1 MNFFYI
7 KKLILNLF
15 IIEFFLFRKIGSSTI
30 KFKIKTLKF
39 LGKNNN
45 NIYINNE
52 IDEEKYFYYDL
63 ILNNIYTSILLG
75 SPPQNILGFYSGK
88 INEFEIL
95 HERCFIKHSKYD
107 RNISGTFYNLSSFNI
122 THKDYKNACFAKEK
136 FQFEQYI
143 DDKENNNFK
152 YITVNQLKFFLP
164 DDYKE
169 NEKLNNIN
177 TCAIIGLQLNNKDIF
192 KETPKNFI
200 HYFMQNV
207 FDGKNKNNFNINSF
221 YWTIKYNNLNSINN
235 IDADEGFL
243 SIGDPPHV
251 YDPDNYK
258 KNNFI
263 EFNIE
268 SGYSSLHWGIKFN
281 EIYLNKSSNIYLK
294 KYFWGHNCLL
304 YPELNIILTT
314 IEYYNTI
321 KKEFFNEFILSKIC
335 FEKKIFISQ
344 INSTVIN
351 GLSGEYFII
360 FCDKN
365 KIKDYGIDK
374 FYSEFPSVN
383 FYHKLMNYT
392 FVFKGNELFYEDKK
406 ENKIYFLIGKKNNE
420 VDQWIFG
427 KIFMKKYQ
435 VIFNSE
441 LKTIG
446 FYINISNDND
456 NNKFNNILVFSNI
469 KIITLILF
477 SFLVLIIVIL
487 LGYKYKK
494 AFLIKN
500 KIVVKELEMVNKNT
514 NLTNYF
520 SLDK

>member
-1 MNFFYI
+1 MNFFYS

-15 IIEFFLFRKIGSSTI
+15 IIEFFLFREIESSTI

-52 IDEEKYFYYDL
+52 IL
-63 ILNNIYTSILLG
+63 VG
-75 SPPQNILGFYSGK
+75 SPQQNILGFYSGK
-88 INEFEIL
+88 INEFVIV
-95 HERCFIKHSKYD
+95 HKGCFINHSKYD
-107 RNISGTFYNLSSFNI
+107 KTKSYTFYNLSSFNI
-122 THKDYKNACFAKEK
+122 IHKDYKNACFAKEN
-136 FQFEQYI
+136 FLFEKYI
-143 DDKENNNFK
+143 NGNENNNNQ
-152 YITVNQLKFFLP
+152 YITVNQLKFFLS

-169 NEKLNNIN
+169 NKKLDNDN
-177 TCAIIGLQLNNKDIF
+177 TCAIIGLQLNNKDIL

-200 HYFMQNV
+200 HYFIQNV
-207 FDGKNKNNFNINSF
+207 FDKKDKNNFNINSF

-235 IDADEGFL
+235 IDDDEGFF

-251 YDPDNYK
+251 YDPDNYR

-268 SGYSSLHWGIKFN
+268 SGYSSLYWGIKFN
-281 EIYLNKSSNIYLK
+281 EIYLNKSNCIYLK
-294 KYFWGHNCLL
+294 KYFVAHNCLF
-304 YPELNIILTT
+304 YPEINIILGT

-321 KKEFFNEFILSKIC
+321 KKEFFNDFLLAKIC
-335 FEKKIFISQ
+335 FEKKIFISR

-351 GLSGEYFII
+351 GLSGEYVII

-365 KIKDYGIDK
+365 KVEEYGIDK
-374 FYSEFPSVN
+374 FYLDFPSVN
-383 FYHKLMNYT
+383 FYHRLMNYT

-406 ENKIYFLIGKKNNE
+406 ENKIYFLISKKNNE

-441 LKTIG
+441 MKTIG
-446 FYINISNDND
+446 FYININSNDKNID
-456 NNKFNNILVFSNI
+456 NNFSLYRNI
-469 KIITLILF
+469 KIIALILF
-477 SFLVLIIVIL
+477 SCLVLIIAIL

-494 AFLIKN
+494 TFFTKN
-500 KIVVKELEMVNKNT
+500 RIIVKELEMVNKNV

>member
-1 MNFFYI
+1 MNFFYS

-15 IIEFFLFRKIGSSTI
+15 IIEFFLFREIESSTI

-63 ILNNIYTSILLG
+63 ILNNIFTSILLG

-88 INEFEIL
+88 INEFDIL
-95 HERCFIKHSKYD
+95 HERCFINHSKYD
-107 RNISGTFYNLSSFNI
+107 RTKSDTFYNLSSFNI
-122 THKDYKNACFAKEK
+122 THKDYKNACFAKEN
-136 FQFEQYI
+136 FLFEQYI
-143 DDKENNNFK
+143 DSNENNSNK
-152 YITVNQLKFFLP
+152 YIIVNQLKFFLP

-169 NEKLNNIN
+169 NKRSGNDN
-177 TCAIIGLQLNNKDIF
+177 TCAIIGLQLNNKDII

-200 HYFMQNV
+200 HYLIQNA
-207 FDGKNKNNFNINSF
+207 FNEKNKNNLNINSF

-235 IDADEGFL
+235 IDDDEGFF

-263 EFNIE
+263 EFNID
-268 SGYSSLHWGIKFN
+268 SGYSSLFWGIKFN
-281 EIYLNKSSNIYLK
+281 EIYLNKSRNIYLK
-294 KYFWGHNCLL
+294 KFFMGHNCLF
-304 YPELNIILTT
+304 YPELNIFLST
-314 IEYYNTI
+314 IEYFNTI
-321 KKEFFNEFILSKIC
+321 KKEFFNKFLMDRIC

-351 GLSGEYFII
+351 GLSGEYTII

-365 KIKDYGIDK
+365 RVEEYGNNK
-374 FYSEFPSVN
+374 FYLEFPSVN

-406 ENKIYFLIGKKNNE
+406 ENKIYFLIAKKNNE

-441 LKTIG
+441 MKTIG
-446 FYINISNDND
+446 FYINTNRNI
-456 NNKFNNILVFSNI
+456 NNNYNNYFRYKNF
-469 KIITLILF
+469 KIIALILF
-477 SFLVLIIVIL
+477 SFLILIIAIL

-494 AFLIKN
+494 SFFKKN
-500 KIVVKELEMVNKNT
+500 KIVVKELEMVNKNV

>member
-88 INEFEIL
+88 INEFDIL
-95 HERCFIKHSKYD
+95 HERCFINHSKYD
-107 RNISGTFYNLSSFNI
+107 RTKSDTFYNLSSFNI
-122 THKDYKNACFAKEK
+122 THKDYKNACFAKEN
-136 FQFEQYI
+136 FLFEQYI
-143 DDKENNNFK
+143 DGNENNNNK

-164 DDYKE
+164 DDYK
-169 NEKLNNIN
+169 KLDNNN

-192 KETPKNFI
+192 KETPKNFV
-200 HYFMQNV
+200 HYLIQNV
-207 FDGKNKNNFNINSF
+207 FNEKNNNNLNINSF
-221 YWTIKYNNLNSINN
+221 YWTIKYNNLNTINN
-235 IDADEGFL
+235 IDDDEGFF
-243 SIGDPPHV
+243 SIGDPPHE
-251 YDPDNYK
+251 YDPDHYK

-268 SGYSSLHWGIKFN
+268 SGHSSLYWGIKFN
-281 EIYLNKSSNIYLK
+281 EIFLNKSSNIYLK
-294 KYFWGHNCLL
+294 KYFWGHNCLF
-304 YPELNIILTT
+304 YQELNIILST
-314 IEYYNTI
+314 IDYYNTI
-321 KKEFFNEFILSKIC
+321 KKEFFNEFLKDRIC

-351 GLSGEYFII
+351 GLSGEYVII

-365 KIKDYGIDK
+365 KVDEYGINK
-374 FYSEFPSVN
+374 FYLDFPSVN

-392 FVFKGNELFYEDKK
+392 FVFKGNDLFYEDKK
-406 ENKIYFLIGKKNNE
+406 EKKIYFLIAKKNNE

-441 LKTIG
+441 MKTIG
-446 FYINISNDND
+446 FYINTYSNDNKYY
-456 NNKFNNILVFSNI
+456 NNYIGNTNFKVIA
-469 KIITLILF
+469 LILF
-477 SFLVLIIVIL
+477 SFFVLIVAIL

-494 AFLIKN
+494 SLFTKN
-500 KIVVKELEMVNKNT
+500 KIIVKELEMVNKNV
-514 NLTNYF
+514 NLTNYI

>member
-1 MNFFYI
+1 MKFSYS
-7 KKLILNLF
+7 KKIILNIF
-15 IIEFFLFRKIGSSTI
+15 IIEFFLFRINESSTI

-45 NIYINNE
+45 NIFINNE
-52 IDEEKYFYYDL
+52 IDEKKYFYYDL

-75 SPPQNILGFYSGK
+75 SPPQTIFGFYSGI
-88 INEFEIL
+88 INEFDII
-95 HERCFIKHSKYD
+95 HENCFINNSKYD
-107 RNISGTFYNLSSFNI
+107 RTKSDNFYNLSSFNI
-122 THKDYKNACFAKEK
+122 THKDYKNACFAKEN
-136 FQFEQYI
+136 FLFEKYI
-143 DDKENNNFK
+143 DDYNNIANK
-152 YITVNQLKFFLP
+152 YITVYQLKFFLP

-169 NEKLNNIN
+169 NRKLNNIN

-200 HYFMQNV
+200 HYLMQNT
-207 FDGKNKNNFNINSF
+207 FDEKGKNNVGINSY
-221 YWTIKYNNLNSINN
+221 YWTIKYNNINRINN
-235 IDADEGFL
+235 IDDEEGFF

-268 SGYSSLHWGIKFN
+268 SGYSSLYWGIKFN
-281 EIYLNKSSNIYLK
+281 EIYLNKRSNIYLK
-294 KYFWGHNCLL
+294 KYFWGHNCLF
-304 YPELNIILTT
+304 YPELNIILST
-314 IEYYNTI
+314 IEYYNTV
-321 KKEFFNEFILSKIC
+321 KKEFFNEFLLDKIC

-351 GLSGEYFII
+351 GLSGEYSII

-365 KIKDYGIDK
+365 KLEGYGIDK
-374 FYSEFPSVN
+374 FYLDFPSVN
-383 FYHKLMNYT
+383 FYHKLMNLT
-392 FVFKGNELFYEDKK
+392 FVFKGNELFYENKK
-406 ENKIYFLIGKKNNE
+406 ENKIYFLICKKNNA

-441 LKTIG
+441 MKTIG
-446 FYINISNDND
+446 FYINNNNND
-456 NNKFNNILVFSNI
+456 NNKYNNFSMLSNI
-469 KIITLILF
+469 KIIVLFIF
-477 SFLVLIIVIL
+477 SFLVLIIAIL
-487 LGYKYKK
+487 FWLKYKK
-494 AFLIKN
+494 TYFTKN
-500 KIVVKELEMVNKNT
+500 KIIVEELEMVNKNV